1 MKFSARE
8 DIEAPIG
15 DVFDILSRF
24 DQHERSAIRR
34 GIEVQR
40 RSGGATNSAGLEWES
55 RFEARGRI
63 REVHTRLARYEPPSL
78 MRFESLSG
86 GLEGVVNLELLAL
99 SPRRTRLGVDVDL
112 RARTLTA
119 RLFLQSLKLGRK
131 SLMQRL
137 RLKLEQFAKDV
148 EARNPG
154 RV

>member
-24 DQHERSAIRR
+24 DSHERSAIRR

-40 RSGGATNSAGLEWES
+40 RAGGTESGAGLEWES
-55 RFEARGRI
+55 RFEARGRM
-63 REVHTRLARYEPPSL
+63 REVHTRLTRYDPPSL
-78 MRFESLSG
+78 MRFESLSNG
-86 GLEGVVNLELLAL
+86 MEGTVVLELLAL
-99 SPRRTRLGVDVDL
+99 SPRRTRLGVDIDL

-131 SLMQRL
+131 SLMQKF
-137 RLKLEQFAKDV
+137 RLKLEQFAKTV
-148 EARNPG
+148 EERGSG
-154 RV
+154 RA